1 MLCIIHGC
9 SNNVLEPFLT
19 ILGSVSYHTAW
30 GKQRRLSFLVFP
42 VKTSKNNWFKI
53 PHLLFLEPPTAWSI
67 FLSINKSLPKTAEI
81 QSPNLESRGRSL
93 SFSSVFVTTR
103 TNQWFDWPLQR
114 HTHTHTQRISMLLR
128 AHGGSARTHTLCSTP
143 KLHTF
148 ISMQHS
154 PSPLKKWV
162 GNWWRYQFRSRWW
175 RMPLL
180 KAPVRPEHGN
190 SVIIPL
196 PVGRRKLFSVRDT
209 MSWQIFKE
217 NSY

>member
-19 ILGSVSYHTAW
+19 IHGSVSYRTAW
-30 GKQRRLSFLVFP
+30 GKRPRLSFLVFP
-42 VKTSKNNWFKI
+42 TKTSKTNWFKI

-67 FLSINKSLPKTAEI
+67 FLSINKSLLKTRAI

-93 SFSSVFVTTR
+93 F
-103 TNQWFDWPLQR
+103 LICLR
-114 HTHTHTQRISMLLR
+114 HNSYKSMVWLASPMTHTQLISMLLC
-128 AHGGSARTHTLCSTP
+128 AHSRSARTHTLCSAS
-143 KLHTF
+143 KLLTS

-162 GNWWRYQFRSRWW
+162 GNWWRYQFRCRWW

-180 KAPVRPEHGN
+180 KAPIRPEHGN

-209 MSWQIFKE
+209 MSWQFFKE

>member
-114 HTHTHTQRISMLLR
+114 HTHTHTHSVFRCFCVHTAEAQGHTPSAPHQSSTLSSACNTVHLLLR
-128 AHGGSARTHTLCSTP
+128 NELVIDDVISSAAGDDECH
-143 KLHTF
+143 
-148 ISMQHS
+148 
-154 PSPLKKWV
+154 
-162 GNWWRYQFRSRWW
+162 Y
-175 RMPLL
+175 
-180 KAPVRPEHGN
+180 
-190 SVIIPL
+190 
-196 PVGRRKLFSVRDT
+196 
-209 MSWQIFKE
+209 
-217 NSY
+217 